1 MNNMNINK
9 HGFTA
14 IRVTE
19 LQDLGITRNLSMER
33 YAFNEL
39 FNTSKLVT
47 G

>member
-1 MNNMNINK
+1 MNINK

-19 LQDLGITRNLSMER
+19 LHDLGITRNLGMES

-39 FNTSKLVT
+39 FDTSKLIT